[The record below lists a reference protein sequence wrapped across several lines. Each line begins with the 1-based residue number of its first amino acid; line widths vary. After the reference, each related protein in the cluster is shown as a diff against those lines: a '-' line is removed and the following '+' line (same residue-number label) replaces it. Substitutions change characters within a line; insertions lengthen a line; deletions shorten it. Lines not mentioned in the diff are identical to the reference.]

1 MIDQP
6 LIIQGNSVDPNQRV
20 AVSDYVLTDTKRQW
34 EEKVGIN
41 RVKFQIKPWNDSS
54 VLLRVFNMWDDKNV
68 TIELFSADNISTFL
82 TAFYGNDIEFKDVYE
97 TNMGGNIKY
106 KDFLQ
111 KKWNWN
117 SVVNLDQENEIFNKK
132 FGETINLRPL

>member
-20 AVSDYVLTDTKRQW
+20 AVNDYVLTDTKRQW
-34 EEKVGIN
+34 EEKVGLN

-54 VLLRVFNMWDDKNV
+54 VLLRVFNMWDDKNAS
-68 TIELFSADNISTFL
+68 IQLFSADNISTFL
-82 TAFYGNDIEFKDVYE
+82 TAYYGNDIEFKDVYE

-117 SVVNLDQENEIFNKK
+117 SVVNLDQEN
-132 FGETINLRPL
+132 

>member
-20 AVSDYVLTDTKRQW
+20 AVNDYVLTDTKRQW
-34 EEKVGIN
+34 EEKVGLN

-54 VLLRVFNMWDDKNV
+54 VLLRVFNMWDDKNT
-68 TIELFSADNISTFL
+68 TIQLFSADNISTFL

>member
-6 LIIQGNSVDPNQRV
+6 LIIQGNSVDPNERV
-20 AVSDYVLTDTKRQW
+20 AVNDYVLTDTKRQW
-34 EEKVGIN
+34 EEKVGLN

-54 VLLRVFNMWDDKNV
+54 VLLRIFNMWDDKNAS
-68 TIELFSADNISTFL
+68 IQLFSADNISTFL
-82 TAFYGNDIEFKDVYE
+82 TAYYGNDIEFKDVYE

-117 SVVNLDQENEIFNKK
+117 SVVNLDQEN
-132 FGETINLRPL
+132 

>member
-20 AVSDYVLTDTKRQW
+20 AVNDYVLTDTKRQW
-34 EEKVGIN
+34 EEKVGLN

-54 VLLRVFNMWDDKNV
+54 VLLRIFNMWDDKNAS
-68 TIELFSADNISTFL
+68 IQLFSADNISTFL
-82 TAFYGNDIEFKDVYE
+82 TAYYGNDIEFKDVYE

-117 SVVNLDQENEIFNKK
+117 SVVNLDQEN
-132 FGETINLRPL
+132 

>member
-6 LIIQGNSVDPNQRV
+6 LIIQGNSVDPNERV
-20 AVSDYVLTDTKRQW
+20 AVNDYVLTDTKRQW
-34 EEKVGIN
+34 EEKVGLN

-54 VLLRVFNMWDDKNV
+54 VLLRVFNMWDDKNAS
-68 TIELFSADNISTFL
+68 IQLFSADNISTFL
-82 TAFYGNDIEFKDVYE
+82 TAYYGNDIEFKDVYE

-117 SVVNLDQENEIFNKK
+117 SVVNLDQEN
-132 FGETINLRPL
+132 